1 MPDTHRI
8 KPNEPIR
15 MANLATRA
23 DEFHDNRKAAEKEF
37 RKLRDEFVEWQV
49 KLYSEHQQKLL
60 IVLQAMDAGGKDGT
74 IRKVLQGVN
83 PQGVRVSSFK
93 KPTHQELDRDF
104 LWRVHKQVPGKGMIR
119 VFNRSHYED
128 VLVVRVHNYVPQS
141 VWEPRF
147 EHINDFEQT
156 LHESGTRILK
166 FYLHISLDEQKQR
179 FQDRLDEPTKHW
191 KFDSEDLE
199 KRKFWPQYMEAFED
213 VLNLTSTDYAPWYAI
228 PADQKWY
235 RNMAI
240 ARVIVATIRDMN
252 PQYPTQTDDLSKIVI
267 E

>member
-1 MPDTHRI
+1 MPTTHLVQ
-8 KPNEPIR
+8 PGTPIVINDLPTG
-15 MANLATRA
+15 AG
-23 DEFHDNRKAAEKEF
+23 DFHDDRKKAEKEF
-37 RKLRDEFVEWQV
+37 KKLREELIEWQG
-49 KLYSEHQQKLL
+49 KLYSEQKQKLL

-74 IRKVLQGVN
+74 IRKIMQGVN

-93 KPTHQELDRDF
+93 KPSSEEMAHDY
-104 LWRVHKQVPGKGMIR
+104 LWRIHKQVPGKGMIR

-147 EHINDFEQT
+147 EQINQFEEM
-156 LHESGTRILK
+156 LHASGTRILK

-179 FQDRLDEPTKHW
+179 FQDRIDEPSKNW

-199 KRKFWPQYMEAFED
+199 KRKSWPQYMEAFQD
-213 VLNLTSTDYAPWYAI
+213 VLNKTSTAHAPWYTI

-235 RNMAI
+235 RNLAI
-240 ARVIVATIRDMN
+240 QKVIVNTLRDMN
-252 PQYPTQTDDLSKIVI
+252 PEYPTQKDDLSKIVI
-267 E
+267 D